1 MVNNTENSQLA
12 TTNAAFPALSS
23 LPDLDKAEVAPT
35 ELLGEYWTPEKEGE
49 SKRVFFAGFDTQNVI
64 EQATGET
71 RDLNIVKFVEKQGNE
86 FRTIR
91 NGSARLV
98 GAFEQ
103 FARDLK
109 PGMPFLITY
118 LGKKKTNTGKFADT
132 WSVKPIIV
140 K

>member
-1 MVNNTENSQLA
+1 MANTQNQQLA
-12 TTNAAFPALSS
+12 AAQTGFPALET
-23 LPDLDKAEVAPT
+23 LPDLSKAEVAPT
-35 ELLGEYWTPEKEGE
+35 ELLGEYWSPENVGE
-49 SKRVFFAGFDTQNVI
+49 CKRVFFAGFDTQNVL

-71 RDLNIVKFVEKQGNE
+71 RELNIVKFVEKQGDE

-103 FARDLK
+103 FARDVKL
-109 PGMPFLITY
+109 GMPFLITY
-118 LGKKKTNTGKFADT
+118 LGKQKTNTGKFADS
-132 WSVKPIIV
+132 WSVKPIII

>member
-1 MVNNTENSQLA
+1 MSNTNDKQLA
-12 TTNAAFPALSS
+12 AATAGFPALNT
-23 LPDLDKAEVAPT
+23 LPDLAKAEVAPT
-35 ELLGEYWTPEKEGE
+35 ELLGEYWTPETAGE
-49 SKRVFFAGFDTQNVI
+49 SKRVFFAGFDTQTVI

-71 RDLNIVKFVEKQGNE
+71 RELNIVKFVEKQGDE

-91 NGSARLV
+91 NGSARLY

-109 PGMPFLITY
+109 PGQPFLITY
-118 LGKKKTNTGKFADT
+118 LGKKKTNTGKFADS
-132 WSVKPIIV
+132 WSVKPLIV

>member
-1 MVNNTENSQLA
+1 MANTQNQQLSTA
-12 TTNAAFPALSS
+12 QAGFPALNT

-35 ELLGEYWTPEKEGE
+35 ELLGEYWSPEVVGE
-49 SKRVFFAGFDTQNVI
+49 SKRVFFAGFDTQNVL

-71 RDLNIVKFVEKQGNE
+71 RELNIVKFVEKQGSE

-103 FARDLK
+103 FARDIK

-118 LGKKKTNTGKFADT
+118 LGKQKTNTGKFADS
-132 WSVKPIIV
+132 WSVKPIII

>member
-1 MVNNTENSQLA
+1 MANTQNQQLTSA
-12 TTNAAFPALSS
+12 QAGFPALNT
-23 LPDLDKAEVAPT
+23 LPDLEKAEVAPT
-35 ELLGEYWTPEKEGE
+35 ELLGEYWSPETVGE
-49 SKRVFFAGFDTQNVI
+49 SKRVFFAGFDTQNVL

-71 RDLNIVKFVEKQGNE
+71 RELNIVKFVEKQGDE

-103 FARDLK
+103 FARDIK

-118 LGKKKTNTGKFADT
+118 LGKQKTNTGKFADT
-132 WSVKPIIV
+132 WSVKPIII

>member
-1 MVNNTENSQLA
+1 MANTQNQQLSTA
-12 TTNAAFPALSS
+12 QAGFPALNT

-35 ELLGEYWTPEKEGE
+35 ELLGEYWSPEVVGE
-49 SKRVFFAGFDTQNVI
+49 SKRVFFAGFDTQNVL

-71 RDLNIVKFVEKQGNE
+71 RELNIVKFVEKQGSE

-98 GAFEQ
+98 GSFEQ
-103 FARDLK
+103 FARDINL
-109 PGMPFLITY
+109 GAPFLITY
-118 LGKKKTNTGKFADT
+118 LGKQKTNTGKFADS
-132 WSVKPIIV
+132 WSVKPLIV

>member
-1 MVNNTENSQLA
+1 MANTQNQQLTSA
-12 TTNAAFPALSS
+12 QAGFPALNT
-23 LPDLDKAEVAPT
+23 LPDLEKAEVAPT
-35 ELLGEYWTPEKEGE
+35 ELLGEYWSPETVGE
-49 SKRVFFAGFDTQNVI
+49 SKRVFFAGFDTQNVL

-71 RDLNIVKFVEKQGNE
+71 RELNIVKFVEQQGDE

-103 FARDLK
+103 FARDIK

-118 LGKKKTNTGKFADT
+118 LGKQKTNTGKFADT
-132 WSVKPIIV
+132 WSVKPIII